1 MSVYPDFVLSRTP
14 QIPRKKY
21 TSEHFFLQNS
31 FQWLLSNFSCFFKK
45 GKKQKQF
52 FIPPRCLIRLKSCNF
67 IKIVKI
73 VFIHDFE
80 ENYSNLSSV
89 SFKFC
94 DIKYGNHFACFHVML
109 TFSEFSYF
117 MKCLKKYI
125 MIISR

>member
-1 MSVYPDFVLSRTP
+1 MCPDFLLSRTP
-14 QIPRKKY
+14 QIPRQKY
-21 TSEHFFLQNS
+21 TSEHLFIEQLPVAS
-31 FQWLLSNFSCFFKK
+31 VKFQLFFKK

-52 FIPPRCLIRLKSCNF
+52 FIPPLCLIRLKSCNF
-67 IKIVKI
+67 TKIVKI

-94 DIKYGNHFACFHVML
+94 NIKYGNHFACFHVML